1 MGLIGLDQ
9 SLMEPK
15 ERLKRIDEL
24 LQKGWQSFYDFAK
37 AIYCKPGQTYLY
49 DRDFKATRSS
59 IVLDFRLI
67 QDIWYCA
74 HHGELIPKGNSTSDK
89 SPLRAVLI
97 AEIFESKTQ
106 KQFAAERVPEL
117 FKEKDEFYANPKV
130 TFYRYKNRKYSI
142 FSSGD
147 YDKYVAFKTKKKNK
161 KSLEDTLNKSVT
173 DSEVNQ
179 AQYDQD
185 FVPELVVS
193 EQIKR
198 SIRLQDELR
207 EFAQGSKKIV
217 DSLLQSIST
226 ESDQKKRRWVQ
237 KTVKYYR
244 NILELVKNPLSNYNP
259 REIADHI
266 HEFAFFLATENQY
279 HLLGDRFDEALSIY
293 QKLRRE
299 QRHILEDIEQGL
311 VTVEEA
317 DIDEQQTKEQIG
329 QDDESVAAILLST
342 ARVRLDSGEIEKAK
356 TALVQAESLT
366 RESSLVRAQICHLKS
381 ILANMEG
388 DTDAAINSIDEADGI
403 IHALSLEESAD
414 GLAIMASK
422 ANLLQRLGDVS
433 EAKTIYESL
442 LTKDYDKEVTREV
455 QTSAHLNL
463 AILNLSTGQ
472 IDEADMN
479 VSEAIKGFE
488 KLFANEPD
496 RILPTLLSAKYIK
509 SLVLM
514 HQGDIEAS
522 ATILEE
528 ASTML
533 PERRPDLQDLCA
545 SELLEIY
552 VTLHGLY
559 KAMNKSEKFDDI
571 APKVQSLL
579 ASPTVYLTE
588 EQKNTIL
595 STLDSGERSGQE
607 WTGK

>member
-1 MGLIGLDQ
+1 MA
-9 SLMEPK
+9 PK
-15 ERLKRIDEL
+15 ERLVTIDYL

-89 SPLRAVLI
+89 SPLRAGLI

-106 KQFAAERVPEL
+106 KQFATERVPEL
-117 FKEKDEFYANPKV
+117 FKEKDEFFANPKV

-142 FSSGD
+142 FTSGD

-185 FVPELVVS
+185 FVPEPVVS

-217 DSLLQSIST
+217 DSLLQSISS

-237 KTVKYYR
+237 KTVNYYR

-259 REIADHI
+259 REIADQI

-279 HLLGDRFDEALSIY
+279 HLLGNRFDEALAIY

-299 QRHILEDIEQGL
+299 QRHLVEDIEQGL
-311 VTVEEA
+311 VTGAEV
-317 DIDEQQTKEQIG
+317 DIDVQQTKEQMA
-329 QDDESVAAILLST
+329 QDDESIASILLSI
-342 ARVRLDSGEIEKAK
+342 ARVRLDSGDVGRAK
-356 TALVQAESLT
+356 TALEQAKSLSGK
-366 RESSLVRAQICHLKS
+366 SSLVRAQVCHLES
-381 ILANMEG
+381 ILAGLEG
-388 DTDAAINSIDEADGI
+388 NTEAAIHSVDEADGI
-403 IHALSLEESAD
+403 IHALKLEDSAD
-414 GLAIMASK
+414 GLAILASK
-422 ANLLQRLGDVS
+422 ADLLQSIGEVV
-433 EAKTIYESL
+433 EAKTLYENL
-442 LTKDYDKEVTREV
+442 LAKGYDEDDAREV

-463 AILNLSTGQ
+463 AILNLSAGQ
-472 IDEADMN
+472 IEDADKN

-488 KLFANEPD
+488 KLFVNEPD
-496 RILPTLLSAKYIK
+496 RILPSLLSAKYIK
-509 SLVLM
+509 GLVFM
-514 HQGDIEAS
+514 HQGDLYAS
-522 ATILEE
+522 IAILEE
-528 ASTML
+528 VIAIVQ
-533 PERRPDLQDLCA
+533 EKRAELQDLCA
-545 SELLEIY
+545 SELLEVY
-552 VTLHGLY
+552 VTLYDLY
-559 KAMNKSEKFDDI
+559 RASNNPEGAGVVATKATE
-571 APKVQSLL
+571 LL
-579 ASPTVYLTE
+579 ASPTLLIPE
-588 EQKNTIL
+588 EHRNQIKE
-595 STLDSGERSGQE
+595 TLNN
-607 WTGK
+607 